1 MSNTGAE
8 AALRKLKIVS
18 LVATMAL
25 VVPSAHAAGEKP
37 EHELI
42 AGHELVVDSPYHK
55 GMIKFAELVEQ
66 KTDGRVKVTV
76 HPNAELGGLRE
87 MFQGLQQGTL
97 DVAGVAP
104 GSVAEFVPEMSILS
118 MPFLITSREQRD
130 QVIHGPVGSKI
141 AELTRKKTGVVT
153 MGYFGG
159 GIRNAFFNKPVKDA
173 SDMNGRTFRV
183 QPSRMLAES
192 WKAAGLRP
200 VVIAYSE
207 LYNALAQGVV
217 DGAENESVYIIS
229 QKFYEAAKHLVL
241 TQHEVVIRPQMIS
254 QRTLDRLGPE
264 LSALVMAAGKEA
276 GDFQRVLEEEQDD
289 AALLRLEKELGMTI
303 TKVDTSGI
311 IERVL
316 PVWRTYAKQWGLEK
330 ELEQIIDAR

>member
-1 MSNTGAE
+1 MSEARAE
-8 AALRKLKIVS
+8 AILRKLKIFA

-25 VVPSAHAAGEKP
+25 IPPAYSAEGKP
-37 EHELI
+37 EFELV
-42 AGHELVVDSPYHK
+42 AGHELAVDSPYHR
-55 GMIKFAELVEQ
+55 GMLKFAELVNE
-66 KTDGRVKVTV
+66 KTSGRVKVTV

-87 MFQGLQQGTL
+87 MFQGLRQGTL

-118 MPFLITSREQRD
+118 MPFLITTREQRD
-130 QVIHGPVGSKI
+130 RVINGPVAARI
-141 AELTRKKTGVVT
+141 EELTKQKTGVVT

-159 GIRNAFFNKPVKDA
+159 GIRNAFFNKPINDA
-173 SDMNGRTFRV
+173 ADMDGRTFRV
-183 QPSRMLAES
+183 QPSKMLAES
-192 WKAAGLRP
+192 WQAAGLRP

-229 QKFYEAAKHLVL
+229 QKFYEAAKHLAL

-264 LSALVMAAGKEA
+264 LAALVMAAGKEA
-276 GDFQRVLEEEQDD
+276 GDFQRVLEEKEDD

-303 TKVDTSGI
+303 TRVDTSKI

-330 ELEQIIDAR
+330 ELDLIVDAR